1 MVLLGLLL
9 FLDFNRFLEGK
20 GARVHNAQV
29 DFITLKPEPT
39 FNKKFPQESCFVF
52 PPLLCKR

>member
-39 FNKKFPQESCFVF
+39 F
-52 PPLLCKR
+52 